1 MTEKRNE
8 KEWKGEGD
16 DKEGR
21 WADGRGGEM
30 MVPRTESGRLVRM
43 YGTGDVVAWM
53 YLWSLEADTDSLSH
67 RSPVQYFLNN
77 NNDDDRSQLHMPDPG
92 GRERPRL
99 ALPGPDKHRARRTGQ
114 SCTSYT
120 TTSRR

>member
-1 MTEKRNE
+1 M
-8 KEWKGEGD
+8 GG
-16 DKEGR
+16 
-21 WADGRGGEM
+21 GGEM
-30 MVPRTESGRLVRM
+30 MVRRAEGW
-43 YGTGDVVAWM
+43 YGCMALGDVVAWM

-92 GRERPRL
+92 GRDRPRL

-114 SCTSYT
+114 SCASY